1 MYTVVPLLI
10 LFALSS
16 VTALVFVFANRL
28 LGPQAVT
35 PSKLEPFECGIEV
48 FGPVR
53 QPLHVRFYLVA
64 LLFVL
69 FDVETVFFFP
79 WALILREMGLIAGV
93 EMLLF
98 LVFLVGA
105 LAYAW
110 KKGALEWD

>member
-10 LFALSS
+10 LFVLSS
-16 VTALVFVFANRL
+16 VTAIVFVLANRL
-28 LGPQAVT
+28 LGPQAMT

-48 FGPVR
+48 YGPVR

-69 FDVETVFFFP
+69 FDVESVFFFP
-79 WALILREMGLIAGV
+79 WAVILKDLGLIAGV
-93 EMLLF
+93 EMLAF
-98 LVFLVGA
+98 LLFLVGA